1 MATKEDRPRV
11 FADLTVG
18 NIPLGRIVYELFT
31 EVAPKTA
38 DNFRSLCT
46 GEAGIGKTTEKPLHY
61 KGCLF
66 HRVVKNFMIQGGDFV
81 NFNGTGGES
90 IYGGTFEDE
99 EFILKHDR
107 PYLLSMAN
115 RGKNTNGSQFFVTT
129 APAPHLDNLHVVFGQ
144 VVSGKEVIKEIE
156 ELDTDK
162 KDRPLQDVRMVNC
175 GELMKK
181 TKKKREKSS
190 SGSSGENS
198 SSSDSD
204 SGNSSSSSESEDEKK
219 KRRRKKQKK
228 KDKKKLKKKAK
239 KAKKAKKSKK
249 SKSEPPEEGELIS
262 EPHPLVSL
270 SNIKADEIP
279 DDPGNR
285 FLSRDQRDRDSNSD
299 RRESSEKRGGRNSN
313 RRDQRDDYSRS
324 SHKDRKKIKGRGRL
338 TYRPDRSRSR
348 SQTPPHWRAEKR
360 KTISLDEY
368 EKLKVEKAKKMDEIE
383 RRAEDRRRRH
393 EESERKMKEKQ
404 LEDELMKKR
413 DAERKEKEEQQRML
427 EAELAK
433 ERERIRQL
441 QQEQLK
447 QKFDYEK
454 LDFEGEDNK
463 SPSPPPA
470 SNAKRGSKRGHSSSP
485 SPIKETGRKSRSR
498 SPRSQTRNTE
508 YRRNTGNGNSKAGSG
523 GKTGSSGRKR
533 RDSTSS
539 SSSDSSES
547 DRSSSRHHRR
557 RRRSVSQSPRDHRRR

>member
-1 MATKEDRPRV
+1 M
-11 FADLTVG
+11 G
-18 NIPLGRIVYELFT
+18 
-31 EVAPKTA
+31 
-38 DNFRSLCT
+38 
-46 GEAGIGKTTEKPLHY
+46 EKPLHY

-66 HRVVKNFMIQGGDFV
+66 HRVVKSFMIQGGDFV

-99 EFILKHDR
+99 DFILKHDR

-181 TKKKREKSS
+181 SKKKREKSS
-190 SGSSGENS
+190 SGESS

-204 SGNSSSSSESEDEKK
+204 SGNSSTSSESEDEKE

-285 FLSRDQRDRDSNSD
+285 FLSRDQRDRDSGDRDNNSK
-299 RRESSEKRGGRNSN
+299 RRESSEKRGGRDSN
-313 RRDQRDDYSRS
+313 RRDQRDSGRDNYSRS
-324 SHKDRKKIKGRGRL
+324 DRSSHNDRKKIKGRGRL

-498 SPRSQTRNTE
+498 SPRSQTRNAE
-508 YRRNTGNGNSKAGSG
+508 YRRNTGNGNSK
-523 GKTGSSGRKR
+523 T
-533 RDSTSS
+533 
-539 SSSDSSES
+539 
-547 DRSSSRHHRR
+547 
-557 RRRSVSQSPRDHRRR
+557 